1 MIYLK
6 WFTIGVS
13 AIFVITVLSVVIY
26 EHKTR
31 RKIKKGR
38 KR

>member
-13 AIFVITVLSVVIY
+13 AIFVITVLNVVIY
-26 EHKTR
+26 QHKTR
-31 RKIKKGR
+31 REIKKGR